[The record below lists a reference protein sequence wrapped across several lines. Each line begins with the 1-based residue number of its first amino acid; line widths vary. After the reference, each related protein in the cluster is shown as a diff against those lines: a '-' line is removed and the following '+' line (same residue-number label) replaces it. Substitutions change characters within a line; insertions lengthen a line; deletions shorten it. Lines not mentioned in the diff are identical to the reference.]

1 MCKVLEEVQ
10 GHVKRNGG
18 VREGK
23 TTNEMYI
30 TETST
35 SVKTWGYIPRY
46 MSWVFLICVIIKP
59 EP

>member
-1 MCKVLEEVQ
+1 MRKVLEEIQ

-30 TETST
+30 TQTST

-46 MSWVFLICVIIKP
+46 MS
-59 EP
+59 